1 MNRDVEDFHRQTGEM
16 NGEEETHTEHFDRFV
31 SKSREGKVWKSYGFG
46 YENVKELVFIP
57 KKMVKDGRIT
67 VARLDN
73 DQGFDV
79 TMPLWLAKDTGLVKK

>member
-1 MNRDVEDFHRQTGEM
+1 MNRDVEDFHRQTDQM
-16 NGEEETHTEHFDRFV
+16 NGEEPETHTEHFDKFI
-31 SKSREGKVWKSYGFG
+31 SKPEWKSYGFG

-79 TMPLWLAKDTGLVKK
+79 TMPLWLAKDKGLVNSK